1 MAVPD
6 HEKGSTGIKT
16 NLADPEQVHTL
27 DPKTDKSGRTTFFA
41 QTSTPGM
48 NGKDIVMKGDPNKK
62 GNKHYYDYLPSNKLS
77 VPLFEDQ
84 KTGIS
89 TKLAEPE

>member
-1 MAVPD
+1 
-6 HEKGSTGIKT
+6 
-16 NLADPEQVHTL
+16 
-27 DPKTDKSGRTTFFA
+27 
-41 QTSTPGM
+41 M